1 MSDPAAM
8 RVHYDLATLD
18 EESAGADPIALFRRW
33 FKEASD
39 AGLLEPNA
47 MALATVDAQGRPSLR
62 TVLLKDYDDRG
73 FTFYTNYESHKARD
87 IAANPLVSLLFWWD
101 RLHRQVRIEGPA
113 AKVSAEESDAYFATR
128 PLGSRI
134 GAWVSPQSRV
144 IASRAPLESRE
155 RELAQ
160 RFGDTVPRPP
170 HWGGYRVRP
179 ETLEFWQ
186 GRPNRLHDRLRYR
199 AVDAGWII
207 ERLAP

>member
-1 MSDPAAM
+1 MSDPATM
-8 RVHYDLATLD
+8 RVHYDQASLD
-18 EESAGADPIALFRRW
+18 EASAGTDPIALFRRW
-33 FKEASD
+33 FKDASA

-62 TVLLKDYDDRG
+62 TVLLKDYDERG
-73 FTFYTNYESHKARD
+73 FTFYTNYASHKARD
-87 IAANPLVSLLFWWD
+87 IAGNPLVSLLFWWD

-113 AKVSAEESDAYFATR
+113 AKVPAEESDAYFATR

-134 GAWVSPQSRV
+134 GAWASPQSRV
-144 IASRAPLESRE
+144 IASRAELESRE
-155 RELAQ
+155 REYAA
-160 RFGDTVPRPP
+160 RFGEAVPRPE

-179 ETLEFWQ
+179 AMLEFWQ

-199 AVDAGWII
+199 AVDGGWVI